1 MMKKLIYIILII
13 LLSSCVRKSLY
24 LRDVLPHDKCR
35 ISTLINIDATL
46 QISTNINT
54 DIKNNLLYAWNDSIY
69 GPLGYTI
76 PKSIKGLFFMVD
88 GYNKRSLLYEEE
100 FIVGEPK
107 TTMIKTHTYYDI
119 LFHSNTLST
128 GYKFEVNYPYYI
140 SAPLTTTRSSYNFE
154 EDFELCPQV
163 EEQYAVVKNNLY
175 IDPEKDNVTKKNENG
190 VWVYYYNI
198 DVKLIPVTYIYI
210 VQLKI
215 IDDDK
220 DYPMD
225 VDSCLTMIM
234 SGVAKE
240 KELFT
245 LKTTDKRCI
254 LESKNIKPLQIK
266 ENNYIFVERFLT
278 YGLVNDYKSS
288 WGYGNLT
295 YELGI
300 DLHLS
305 TGEIKTGKINISNL
319 LYEKPTG
326 GVITIELKNS
336 DIHRKSDIDESGG
349 FSVDVQPWSEEINVE
364 IAI

>member
-1 MMKKLIYIILII
+1 
-13 LLSSCVRKSLY
+13 
-24 LRDVLPHDKCR
+24 
-35 ISTLINIDATL
+35 
-46 QISTNINT
+46 
-54 DIKNNLLYAWNDSIY
+54 
-69 GPLGYTI
+69 
-76 PKSIKGLFFMVD
+76 
-88 GYNKRSLLYEEE
+88 
-100 FIVGEPK
+100 
-107 TTMIKTHTYYDI
+107 
-119 LFHSNTLST
+119 
-128 GYKFEVNYPYYI
+128 
-140 SAPLTTTRSSYNFE
+140 
-154 EDFELCPQV
+154 
-163 EEQYAVVKNNLY
+163 
-175 IDPEKDNVTKKNENG
+175 
-190 VWVYYYNI
+190 
-198 DVKLIPVTYIYI
+198 
-210 VQLKI
+210 
-215 IDDDK
+215 
-220 DYPMD
+220 
-225 VDSCLTMIM
+225 M

-254 LESKNIKPLQIK
+254 LESKNVKPLQIK

-349 FSVDVQPWSEEINVE
+349 FSVDVQPWSEEVNVE